1 MDLMGQL
8 GDLLQQYSGAQG
20 NAAPAEVD
28 RHFEQVSQAAP
39 ASSMAEGLLA
49 AFMDSQHTPSFGNQ
63 AAQLFGASGGE
74 QKSQMMNMLLAVAGP
89 MIMQKMAG
97 GQGGGGMESAL
108 AGLMGGGGGSAL
120 SGLLGGGGGGSALA
134 GMLGGGGGM
143 AGLLGLLGG
152 GGGAS
157 MVEGLLNGSQQVT
170 PEMANQIPQDVVEKL
185 AHEAAQHD
193 PSIMERLSSVYA
205 EHPTLIKTLGGAAL
219 TIAMSRMAENARR
232 A

>member
-39 ASSMAEGLLA
+39 TSSMAEGLLA
-49 AFMDSQHTPSFGNQ
+49 AFMDTQHTPSFGNQ

-74 QKSQMMNMLLAVAGP
+74 QKSQVINMLLAVAGP

-108 AGLMGGGGGSAL
+108 AGLMGGGGG
-120 SGLLGGGGGGSALA
+120 GGSALA

-143 AGLLGLLGG
+143 AGMLGGLLGG

-157 MVEGLLNGSQQVT
+157 MIQGLLNGSQQVT

-185 AHEAAQHD
+185 AHEAAQQD

-205 EHPTLIKTLGGAAL
+205 EHPTLIRTLGGAAL

>member
-28 RHFEQVSQAAP
+28 RDFEQVSQAAP
-39 ASSMAEGLLA
+39 ASSMADGLLA
-49 AFMDSQHTPSFGNQ
+49 AFQDSQHTPSFGNQ

-74 QKSQMMNMLLAVAGP
+74 QKSQVMNMLLAVAGP

-97 GQGGGGMESAL
+97 GQGGG
-108 AGLMGGGGGSAL
+108 SAL
-120 SGLLGGGGGGSALA
+120 SGLLGGGGGSALA

-143 AGLLGLLGG
+143 AGLLGGLLGG
-152 GGGAS
+152 GSGAS
-157 MVEGLLNGSQQVT
+157 TMEGLLNGSQQVT
-170 PEMANQIPQDVVEKL
+170 PEMAKQIPQDVVEKL
-185 AHEAAQHD
+185 AHEAAQQD
-193 PSIMERLSSVYA
+193 PSIMERLSSLYA

-219 TIAMSRMAENARR
+219 TIAMSRMAESARR

>member
-8 GDLLQQYSGAQG
+8 GDLLQQYSGVQG

-74 QKSQMMNMLLAVAGP
+74 QKSQVMNMLLAVAGP

-97 GQGGGGMESAL
+97 GQ
-108 AGLMGGGGGSAL
+108 GGGSAL

-143 AGLLGLLGG
+143 AGLLGGLLGG

-157 MVEGLLNGSQQVT
+157 MLEGLLSGNQQVT

-185 AHEAAQHD
+185 AHEAAQQD